1 MHTHRFL
8 QHYSPQPRQGNNGRR
23 ETHTLMYTQTG
34 GESLLYLFLTLVLSF
49 DDGEGTA
56 QDAPT

>member
-1 MHTHRFL
+1 
-8 QHYSPQPRQGNNGRR
+8 
-23 ETHTLMYTQTG
+23 MYTQTG